1 VYAMD
6 VWATIGNL
14 APKGEYEISFEWDDS
29 LITDR
34 EKEFNQR
41 MLLMQMGEMQKGELR
56 AWYLGETLEQAQ
68 EQLAGAEE
76 LVE

>member
-1 VYAMD
+1 
-6 VWATIGNL
+6 
-14 APKGEYEISFEWDDS
+14 
-29 LITDR
+29 
-34 EKEFNQR
+34 
-41 MLLMQMGEMQKGELR
+41 MQMGEMQKGELR